1 MQRTMQHSLNSNLP
15 LWTHVLV
22 RNNLFLYKPGSCM
35 CLLNDYSLLR
45 NLKRGDRKPAK
56 DPVTLINNSN
66 VKILIS
72 ILLPGTNESSKKKK
86 EMIEYLFDTTK
97 RTNSID
103 PDVVAV
109 YDGMTESIA
118 TPLSYEQSSETEIH
132 QILKPFHYDVK
143 ESPRFDSWSLPSFPS
158 FSISH
163 WFKNNDD
170 AITILKKRV
179 DALEKFQ
186 NEALQLLK
194 QLNVAN
200 TSPSPPT
207 QLPDKDQIQEDFGS
221 VKEEEE
227 KPVNN
232 DTIEKKEQIQSD
244 STTTKSEITPFT
256 IIHKE
261 TVLATK
267 ANEEETVT
275 PSKTDDTHLANS
287 SLSENELH
295 STTNEDDKNVELTE
309 KPEKLKNLNVASNEF
324 DKLKID
330 ESVENEENQKFG
342 KSENVTT
349 ESIEQTT
356 EETNEKDKTQD
367 NSD

>member
-1 MQRTMQHSLNSNLP
+1 MKEINKK
-15 LWTHVLV
+15 
-22 RNNLFLYKPGSCM
+22 YK
-35 CLLNDYSLLR
+35 
-45 NLKRGDRKPAK
+45 KH
-56 DPVTLINNSN
+56 INTFDFR
-66 VKILIS
+66 LIS
-72 ILLPGTNESSKKKK
+72 SA
-86 EMIEYLFDTTK
+86 TTSGLRIVSTDINK
-97 RTNSID
+97 WFPKMVSFHCTEPKVYRFHRTKVFS
-103 PDVVAV
+103 
-109 YDGMTESIA
+109 
-118 TPLSYEQSSETEIH
+118 LEI
-132 QILKPFHYDVK
+132 
-143 ESPRFDSWSLPSFPS
+143 SFN
-158 FSISH
+158 H

-200 TSPSPPT
+200 TSPPPPT

-256 IIHKE
+256 IIDKE

-275 PSKTDDTHLANS
+275 PSKTDDTHLANA

-309 KPEKLKNLNVASNEF
+309 KPEKLENLNVASNEF

-356 EETNEKDKTQD
+356 EQTNEKDKTQD